1 MDSIN
6 KNQPEDNRKDL
17 SGEGAIKKM
26 KELLK
31 KQTPVFSVPGSKR
44 MRAFLHALCLFGK

>member
-17 SGEGAIKKM
+17 SGKEAIKKM
-26 KELLK
+26 KELVEK
-31 KQTPVFSVPGSKR
+31 ANSCF
-44 MRAFLHALCLFGK
+44 FF

>member
-26 KELLK
+26 KELGLGVK
-31 KQTPVFSVPGSKR
+31 IKTEEQVEVDEDWFKS
-44 MRAFLHALCLFGK
+44 F